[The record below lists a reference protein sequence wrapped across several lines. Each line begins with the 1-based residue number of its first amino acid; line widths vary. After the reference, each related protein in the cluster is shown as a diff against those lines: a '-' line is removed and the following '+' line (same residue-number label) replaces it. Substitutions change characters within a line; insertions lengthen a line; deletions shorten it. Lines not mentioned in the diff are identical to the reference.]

1 MPTSESTR
9 EIMFSAIS
17 QWQSSGLTQLRFCK
31 EKNIRYHVFHYW
43 YKQFRLKD
51 APSESNTRRFIA
63 LSSFTS
69 SASSV
74 FAELSVSNGKRLIFH
89 QPVSADFLNAL
100 IK

>member
-9 EIMFSAIS
+9 KIMFSAIS

-31 EKNIRYHVFHYW
+31 EQNIRYHVFHYW

-51 APSESNTRRFIA
+51 AASESNARPFIA
-63 LSSFTS
+63 LKSFTS
-69 SASSV
+69 SESV
-74 FAELSVSNGKRLIFH
+74 FAELSVSNGKCLIFH